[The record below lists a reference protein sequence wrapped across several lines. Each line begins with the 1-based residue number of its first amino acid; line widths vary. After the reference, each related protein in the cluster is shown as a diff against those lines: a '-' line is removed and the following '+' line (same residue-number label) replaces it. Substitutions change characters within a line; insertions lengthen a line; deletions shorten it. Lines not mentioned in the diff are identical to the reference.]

1 MRIMKP
7 RFFSFEGIEGCGKST
22 QWRMLGDY
30 IEAQG
35 IAVEMMREPG
45 GVPIAE
51 AIRGILLDPANA
63 AMSSSTELLLYAAS
77 RAQLIEE
84 RIAPALAAG
93 KVVVSDRYAD
103 STTAYQGAGRGLDPE
118 RIEQL
123 HNIAT
128 GGLWPVKTFLL
139 DLPVEAGLERARTR
153 GRADRI
159 EQEALPF
166 HQRVR
171 DAYLVVARMH
181 PERFV
186 VLDAR
191 QSIEALHAEI
201 CAVADEVLGL
211 NRL

>member
-1 MRIMKP
+1 
-7 RFFSFEGIEGCGKST
+7 
-22 QWRMLGDY
+22 
-30 IEAQG
+30 
-35 IAVEMMREPG
+35 
-45 GVPIAE
+45 
-51 AIRGILLDPANA
+51 
-63 AMSSSTELLLYAAS
+63 
-77 RAQLIEE
+77 
-84 RIAPALAAG
+84 
-93 KVVVSDRYAD
+93 
-103 STTAYQGAGRGLDPE
+103 
-118 RIEQL
+118 
-123 HNIAT
+123 
-128 GGLWPVKTFLL
+128 VKTFLL